1 MEPKALETCWLGIP
15 RSKLEIAALVR
26 ALFVSNA
33 VSSELRKAIAALAG
47 RWSNTECVE
56 GCGLGIQNYDFY
68 VGRTTDG
75 HYGRASRV

>member
-1 MEPKALETCWLGIP
+1 M
-15 RSKLEIAALVR
+15 VR

-56 GCGLGIQNYDFY
+56 GCGLEIQNCDFY

-75 HYGRASRV
+75 HYGRASHIESRATCAEFIGKHVVAIGYK